1 MRLKTLLCNLALA
14 AILAM
19 TALQPAR
26 ADEGMWTYDNFPAAL
41 VKQRYGVDITPAWL
55 TQQRMATVRL
65 TNCTGAF
72 ASPDGLFL
80 TNHHC
85 IAACLA
91 QLSSAQT
98 DYLRNGF
105 AAQTRADELR
115 CQTQRADVLMK
126 IEDIT
131 AQISAATVGKDAK
144 SANEARMQ
152 ARTRLEQ
159 ACEKAA
165 GTTDPRRCESVVLY
179 GGGQYFLHQYRR
191 YDDVRMVFAPEAAI
205 AAFGGDPDNFQFP
218 RWCLD
223 MAVLRAYDRNGKP
236 AATPG
241 YLKIN
246 WNGPAAGDT
255 TFISGHPG
263 TTQRLLTV
271 AQLEAQRAQLPL
283 ALQRNSELRGRYI
296 QFGEGGEEQTRIVA
310 DELRTLE
317 NRIKVR
323 RKRVDTLVDSAFM
336 AHKQAAENELRT
348 RANFAAGNDPWKD
361 IERAA
366 ARDTELSVL
375 HAFLEDAEG
384 FNSALFRYAR
394 TLVRGAAERT
404 RPSEQRLREYVDT
417 ALPRVVQTLNA
428 NVPVYAERES
438 LTLSMGLMRM
448 REFLGPDHPLV
459 RNLLAELSPQ
469 ELAAGLIAQTK
480 LADPQFRKQLW
491 EGGQAA
497 IDASTDPMIRIAV
510 LVDPYAR
517 AVRKQHEDE
526 VEAITTAATGRIAAA
541 RFAAY
546 GTTVYPDATFTLR
559 INFGSVQGWTEAGEQ
574 VAPFTTLARAFER
587 ATGADPFRL
596 PESWL
601 ARRSSL
607 DLGTSFNYVTNNDI
621 VGGNSGSAVVNAKG
635 EIVGLAFDGNIHSNS
650 GAYWFDTAKNRM
662 VAVNTTIIRTALT
675 QVYDMPAL
683 AKELG
688 L

>member
-1 MRLKTLLCNLALA
+1 MS
-14 AILAM
+14 M
-19 TALQPAR
+19 LQSAR

-41 VKQRYGVDITPAWL
+41 VKQRYGVDITQAWL
-55 TQQRMATVRL
+55 TQLRTATVRL
-65 TNCTGAF
+65 SNCTGSF
-72 ASPDGLFL
+72 VSKDGLFL

-85 IAACLA
+85 IAPCLA
-91 QLSSAQT
+91 QLSSSET

-105 AAQTRADELR
+105 AAQARGDELR

-131 AQISAATVGKDAK
+131 AQIGTATAGRDAK

-165 GTTDPRRCESVVLY
+165 GTADPRRCESVSLY
-179 GGGQYFLHQYRR
+179 GGGQYFLYHYKR
-191 YDDVRMVFAPEAAI
+191 YDDVRMVFAPEVAI
-205 AAFGGDPDNFQFP
+205 AAYGGDPDNFQFP

-223 MAVLRAYDRNGKP
+223 VAVLRAYDGNGRP
-236 AATPG
+236 ASTPNF
-241 YLKIN
+241 LKVN
-246 WNGPAAGDT
+246 WNGPSVGEP

-283 ALQRNSELRGRYI
+283 VLQRSSELRGRYI
-296 QFGEGGEEQTRIVA
+296 QFSEGGAEQERIVA
-310 DELRTLE
+310 DALRSLE
-317 NRIKVR
+317 NGIKVR
-323 RKRVDTLVDSAFM
+323 RKRVDALTEPALL
-336 AHKQAAENELRT
+336 AHKQAAESELRA
-348 RANFAAGNDPWKD
+348 RANFPADSDPWKE

-366 ARDTELSVL
+366 ARDTELSVPY
-375 HAFLEDAEG
+375 AFLETADG
-384 FNSALFRYAR
+384 FNSELFKYAR
-394 TLVRGAAERT
+394 TLVRAAAERGK
-404 RPSEQRLREYVDT
+404 PSEQRLREYVDT
-417 ALPRVVQTLNA
+417 ALPRVTQTLTA
-428 NVPVYAERES
+428 SVPVYAERERI
-438 LTLSMGLMRM
+438 TLSMGLMRM

-469 ELAAGLIAQTK
+469 QLAAGLIAETK
-480 LADPQFRKQLW
+480 LADPQVRKQLW
-491 EGGQAA
+491 DGGQAA
-497 IDASTDPMIRIAV
+497 IDASTDPMIRIAL

-517 AVRKQHEDE
+517 AVRTQREEE
-526 VEAITTAATGRIAAA
+526 VEAIVTAATERIAAA

-559 INFGSVQGWTEAGEQ
+559 LNFGSVQGWNEAGEQ

-587 ATGADPFRL
+587 ATGTDPFRL
-596 PESWL
+596 PDSWL
-601 ARRSSL
+601 ARRGSL
-607 DLGTSFNYVTNNDI
+607 DPATPFNYVTNNDV

-650 GAYWFDTAKNRM
+650 GAYWFDNAKNRM

-675 QVYDMPAL
+675 QVYGVPAL